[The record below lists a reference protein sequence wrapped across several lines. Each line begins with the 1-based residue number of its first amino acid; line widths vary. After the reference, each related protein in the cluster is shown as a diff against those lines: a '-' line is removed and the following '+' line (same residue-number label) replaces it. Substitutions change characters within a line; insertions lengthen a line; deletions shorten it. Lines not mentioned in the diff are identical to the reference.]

1 MEHRRGAHC
10 ARGLHDEPR
19 PQHQEANGGEDLGVG
34 HEAHVGQ
41 VLLEDRE
48 RERARARDADAVGDR
63 RRRRDRD
70 PLALAERQVDVVRRV
85 RLDAEHGDAG
95 EEGPRDRAAA
105 RHEPAAPHGRDERV
119 ERWHLPEELEGG
131 RALPGH
137 DLVVVVGRHQ
147 DAPRLLHDL
156 LRDGGAVV
164 AQAIVEDDLGPV
176 VARGLELERRRVLGH
191 ADDRGRPRHPR
202 RERDALGMVARREGD
217 DPPGAL
223 PGREREELVERA
235 ADLERARALEP
246 FALEE
251 HAVSAGVVER
261 LRRHDGR
268 AVDAPG
274 EAPRGRV
281 DGVERERG
289 GG

>member
-1 MEHRRGAHC
+1 MLPPESTTPTRAPRGSGSLPWSTA
-10 ARGLHDEPR
+10 AAPTA
-19 PQHQEANGGEDLGVG
+19 PVG
-34 HEAHVGQ
+34 STTS
-41 VLLEDRE
+41 
-48 RERARARDADAVGDR
+48 RARSTRKRTVARISGSVTRHTSVRCFWRIGNVSAPGLVTQMPSAIVG
-63 RRRRDRD
+63 
-70 PLALAERQVDVVRRV
+70 
-85 RLDAEHGDAG
+85 
-95 EEGPRDRAAA
+95 
-105 RHEPAAPHGRDERV
+105 
-119 ERWHLPEELEGG
+119 
-131 RALPGH
+131 
-137 DLVVVVGRHQ
+137 
-147 DAPRLLHDL
+147 
-156 LRDGGAVV
+156 GGAVV

-202 RERDALGMVARREGD
+202 RERDALGMVARREGH